1 MSNKVSSNSNTL
13 TIQETIQA
21 KTNLS
26 KNSIK
31 SISDEGLNYM
41 MEMLEQG
48 VSGTS
53 LANLFEEYINKF
65 QEVEKNVIK
74 AKIEEEIK
82 KKNFNEEIVEKGD
95 KLVYHKFVVVGELK
109 YSVESKDF
117 KSKRQCVT
125 WLRLKKINIK
135 V

>member
-1 MSNKVSSNSNTL
+1 MPKNTSKNTNPSS
-13 TIQETIQA
+13 IQETIQA

-26 KNSIK
+26 NRSIN
-31 SISDEGLNYM
+31 SISDEGLNHM
-41 MEMLEQG
+41 MELLEGG
-48 VSGTS
+48 VPGN
-53 LANLFEEYINKF
+53 LVANLVEGYINKF

-82 KKNFNEEIVEKGD
+82 KKRFNEEIVEKGD
-95 KLVYHKFVVVGELK
+95 KLVYHKFVVVGDSK
-109 YSVESKDF
+109 YSIESKDF

-125 WLRLKKINIK
+125 WLRLKKIK

>member
-1 MSNKVSSNSNTL
+1 MSKNTSKNSNTL
-13 TIQETIQA
+13 TIQETIQE

-26 KNSIK
+26 NKSIN
-31 SISDEGLNYM
+31 SISDEGLNHM
-41 MEMLEQG
+41 MELLEQG
-48 VSGTS
+48 VPGKFV
-53 LANLFEEYINKF
+53 ANIVDDYINKF

-82 KKNFNEEIVEKGD
+82 KKRFNEEIIEKGD

>member
-1 MSNKVSSNSNTL
+1 MPKNTSKNTNPSS
-13 TIQETIQA
+13 IQETIKA

-26 KNSIK
+26 NRSIN
-31 SISDEGLNYM
+31 SISDEGLNHM
-41 MEMLEQG
+41 MELLEGG
-48 VSGTS
+48 VPGN
-53 LANLFEEYINKF
+53 LVANLVEGYINKF

-82 KKNFNEEIVEKGD
+82 KKRFNEEIVEKGD
-95 KLVYHKFVVVGELK
+95 KLVYHKFVVVGDSK
-109 YSVESKDF
+109 YSIESKDF

>member
-1 MSNKVSSNSNTL
+1 MSKNTSKNTNPSS
-13 TIQETIQA
+13 IQETIKA

-26 KNSIK
+26 NKSIN
-31 SISDEGLNYM
+31 SISDEGLNHM
-41 MEMLEQG
+41 MELLEGG
-48 VSGTS
+48 VPGN
-53 LANLFEEYINKF
+53 LVANLVDGYINKF

-74 AKIEEEIK
+74 AKIEEEFEK
-82 KKNFNEEIVEKGD
+82 KRFNEEIIEKGD

-135 V
+135 F

>member
-31 SISDEGLNYM
+31 SISDEGLNHM